1 MKKHVNALLF
11 ALFFILGTASY
22 INAQSISD
30 QEIKTNIQSISQPLQ
45 KLSSLEPKVFEY
57 NTTRF
62 AHLSLPKGQ
71 HYGFMTENV
80 EKVLPGAIN
89 TTRYSFMKGK
99 NSYQQTLV
107 RSTDLQS
114 LIPLLVAS
122 IKEQQTQIDV
132 LKAEVE
138 MLKKKVGSE

>member
-1 MKKHVNALLF
+1 MKKHVNTLLF
-11 ALFFILGTASY
+11 ALFFLFGTASLV
-22 INAQSISD
+22 NAQSISD

-45 KLSSLEPKVFEY
+45 KLSSLEPQVFEY
-57 NTTRF
+57 NTKRF
-62 AHLSLPKGQ
+62 AHLSLPKGVQ
-71 HYGFMTENV
+71 YGFMTENV
-80 EKVLPGAIN
+80 EKVLPGAVN

-122 IKEQQTQIDV
+122 IKEQQTQIDA
-132 LKAEVE
+132 LKVE
-138 MLKKKVGSE
+138 LDILKKKLGNE

>member
-11 ALFFILGTASY
+11 ALFILLGTAST

-30 QEIKTNIQSISQPLQ
+30 QEIKTNIQSIAQPLQ
-45 KLSSLEPKVFEY
+45 KLNALEPQVFEY
-57 NTTRF
+57 NTKRY
-62 AHLSLPKGQ
+62 AHLSLPKGLQ
-71 HYGFMTENV
+71 YGFMTENV

-122 IKEQQTQIDV
+122 IKEQQSQIDV

-138 MLKKKVGSE
+138 MLKKKAGM